1 MDFGDALMA
10 SKTRIF
16 FVNGITLTLT
26 ALAMRLVSVVFN
38 VYVSNRAG
46 SEAMGLFSL
55 LGSVYALAITA
66 ATAGINLGTTRLV
79 SDAIGLGDTALAK
92 KSVRHCLL
100 YCTVTGSAVSVLLF
114 SLAEPIARVILTDTR
129 AIPSL
134 RCLAITL
141 VPIAVCSSL
150 SGYFTAVRR
159 VKVHAASGIAAQFV
173 KIGATMMLMTLFA
186 TGTPENMCVLLVLGG
201 AVAEAFSLAVT
212 FALYLFDIKLKIKP
226 SSTTKSAEPIAKK
239 LLGITLPVTFS
250 ACIRS
255 ALSTFQHVLVPRGI
269 HKSGKSWS
277 ASLSSY
283 GALHGMALPLLLFP
297 SAIIY
302 SFAGLLIPEISE
314 CCVKNDTHRLKRSCY
329 RALTM
334 SMFFSI
340 GISGIMLFF
349 SNELGILI
357 YNNSETALYIRVL
370 APLIPVMYVD
380 GMVDAVLKGSG
391 HQVYSMNV
399 NIADTLTACVFALT
413 LIPRLGIWGYVISIY
428 ATEILNTTLSLI
440 KMISVSGI
448 RPRVFHQIIMPIL
461 CIIGATQGARLIL
474 RFIPILPSQASGLT
488 VSIIISL
495 AIYIGLLYITRTLGG
510 DEFELL
516 NASLLTEKQYAK
528 KFSSQERSLLTEADG
543 T

>member
-1 MDFGDALMA
+1 MA
-10 SKTRIF
+10 SKTRTF
-16 FVNGITLTLT
+16 FINGITLTLT
-26 ALAMRLVSVVFN
+26 ALAMRLVSVIFH

-66 ATAGINLGTTRLV
+66 ASAGINLGTTRLV
-79 SDAIGLGDTALAK
+79 SDALGLGDAALAK
-92 KSVRHCLL
+92 KCMRRCLL
-100 YCTVTGSAVSVLLF
+100 YCTLTGSAVSLLLF
-114 SLAEPIARVILTDTR
+114 SLSEPIARHILTDAR

-141 VPIAVCSSL
+141 VPIAICSCL
-150 SGYFTAVRR
+150 GGYFTAVRR
-159 VKVHAASGIAAQFV
+159 VKIHAAAGIAAQFI
-173 KIGATMMLMTLFA
+173 KIGATMMLMTAFA

-201 AVAEAFSLAVT
+201 AAAEFFSLAIT
-212 FALYLFDIKLKIKP
+212 FALYLFDTKFKLARAATG
-226 SSTTKSAEPIAKK
+226 SRGEPVAKK

-277 ASLSSY
+277 AALSSY

-297 SAIIY
+297 SAMIY
-302 SFAGLLIPEISE
+302 SFAGLLIPEVSE
-314 CCVKNDTHRLKRSCY
+314 CCVRHDTVRLERSCY

-340 GISGIMLFF
+340 GVSGIMIFF
-349 SNELGILI
+349 SNELGTLI
-357 YNNSETALYIRVL
+357 YNNAETVLYIRVL

-399 NIADTLTACVFALT
+399 NIIDTLTACLFALT

-448 RPRVFHQIIMPIL
+448 RPKVFHQIVMPIL
-461 CIIGATQGARLIL
+461 CIVGATQGARLL
-474 RFIPILPSQASGLT
+474 LGFLPFAPNEALGL
-488 VSIIISL
+488 VISIIISISL
-495 AIYIGLLYITRTLGG
+495 YVGLLLITKTLGN
-510 DEFELL
+510 DEFDLL
-516 NASLLTEKQYAK
+516 NASLLTEKQYGKRLARIK
-528 KFSSQERSLLTEADG
+528 ENAPTQSVNT
-543 T
+543 